1 MDWNLPSEIIDER
14 LGLRV
19 KEIESDLLRRAQLLI
34 PKGDHHS
41 WGAALHEGNQTW
53 VGLHPET
60 IQTPYAE
67 LARMCRKLSLKNGD
81 HVVDLGAGYGRL
93 GFVLQDLY
101 PAVTFLG
108 LEFVHERVLEGQRIY
123 RELGLDPKTLTEG
136 DLTAENYF
144 PEEATHY
151 FLYDFGK
158 VPHIRRILL
167 QLGEIADRK
176 KFTLIGRGKG
186 VRSLISH
193 EFPWLTVFY
202 AEENFSIYSI

>member
-1 MDWNLPSEIIDER
+1 MDWNLPSEIIDEK

-19 KEIESDLLRRAQLLI
+19 MEIESHLLRRAQLLL
-34 PKGDHHS
+34 PRGDHHS
-41 WGAALHEGNQTW
+41 WGATLHEGNQTW

-67 LARMCRKLSLKNGD
+67 LARLCAKLSLKNGD

-93 GFVLQDLY
+93 GLILHDLY
-101 PAVTFLG
+101 PGVTFHG
-108 LEFVHERVLEGQRIY
+108 IEFVSERVEEGQRIY
-123 RELGLDPKTLTEG
+123 RENGLDPLTLSQG

-144 PEEATHY
+144 PEEASHY

-158 VPHIRRILL
+158 VPHIRGILQ
-167 QLGEIADRK
+167 QLGEIADKK

-193 EFPWLTVFY
+193 EFLWLTPGY
-202 AEENFSIYSI
+202 EEENFSIYSF